1 MNFRTL
7 LFFILVLSTWSC
19 ISTSEQKTDDK
30 APDCDVYI
38 RNMQKLERQLLETE
52 QNAARLEEVIYQL
65 TQNYLVID
73 QKIRLIQKFK
83 ADPSQGAL
91 LKRTA
96 SEINV
101 FFSNSHQLLDSTETQ
116 IRRSKLPQSSMIPI
130 LETVRDYLSH
140 QEKLFIEVY
149 GSIGSIQN
157 QVAKLKEVVAQKEK
171 EIHQKDQHSEAALL
185 QKEKE
190 SRKIFYLV
198 GSKAELQRA
207 RAVQKKGGFLGV
219 GGNLKLSDK
228 LDEMYFQGGDYAIIK
243 EISLGN
249 TQKVNLIT
257 THPSGSYLLL
267 DTPGERYLKI
277 TNPEKFWSTS
287 KFLVVEVD

>member
-1 MNFRTL
+1 MNFRIIVIA
-7 LFFILVLSTWSC
+7 FSAFSFWSC
-19 ISTSEQKTDDK
+19 INQSEKTQTE
-30 APDCDVYI
+30 AGPDCEVYI
-38 RNMQKLERQLLETE
+38 RNMHKLEQQLLETE

-73 QKIRLIQKFK
+73 QKIRLIQKYK
-83 ADPSQGAL
+83 ADPAQGAL

-96 SEINV
+96 SEINL
-101 FFSNSHQLLDSTETQ
+101 FFSGSHVLLDSTEKE
-116 IRRSKLPQSSMIPI
+116 IRKSKLPQSSMLPI
-130 LETVRDYLSH
+130 LETVRQYLDQ

-157 QVAKLKEVVAQKEK
+157 QVARLKKVVAQKEK
-171 EIHQKDQHSEAALL
+171 EISQKDQNTEAAIQ

-190 SRKIFYLV
+190 ARKIFYLV
-198 GSKAELQRA
+198 GSRDELQRA
-207 RAVQKKGGFLGV
+207 KAVQKKGGFLGV

-228 LDEMYFQGGDYAIIK
+228 LDEMYFQGGDYSIVK

-249 TQKVNLIT
+249 TKKVQLIT
-257 THPSGSYLLL
+257 IHPTGSYLIL
-267 DTPGERYLKI
+267 DTPGERYLKV